1 MEPGGS
7 EGPGGA
13 EGPGGGQ
20 RVPCG
25 AAVAELLACAAAR
38 EYDAGRCAAALA
50 ALRAC
55 VEREG
60 VASLRVRGPF
70 LAVEGEG
77 RAKEGEGGSR
87 RGG

>member
-1 MEPGGS
+1 M
-7 EGPGGA
+7 
-13 EGPGGGQ
+13 
-20 RVPCG
+20 PCG